1 MAEMHKK
8 LIGIGDKPIWKKICI
23 DAARAARCGVD
34 DRQVEVIRDGEEG
47 TFDIKLSNGKILDG
61 VPSYELVLFERRI
74 FRRLQ
79 PEDVLPTD
87 VGTPNFEMKL
97 DLRHDELVVLV
108 AFRIEANH

>member
-61 VPSYELVLFERRI
+61 VPSYELVLFERGALVSLEIGNKKGQDVRCLAEI
-74 FRRLQ
+74 VHIESKPVVRRLQ
-79 PEDVLPTD
+79 
-87 VGTPNFEMKL
+87 
-97 DLRHDELVVLV
+97 RWHD
-108 AFRIEANH
+108 